1 VEHAVEFNELHTLIV
16 GLVALLVGGYLTRRF
31 GFVRRLSM
39 PISVLG
45 GVLVSLVILAV
56 HAVSGT
62 DVVFATGLRDILLL
76 AFFTVLGLSAK
87 LSLLRTGGSKVAILC
102 GTTVVLLVLQ
112 NLVGVGIALLRGAHP
127 FYGLLV
133 GSLSF
138 VGGPGTAIAWSA
150 HATEMGL
157 PLAPEIALGS
167 ATLATLAGALVAA
180 PLTNWLIRRRE
191 LRSEVSPWEV
201 PWSAEED
208 EMESPETGTPLEQ
221 QLVFVRALL
230 LVCVAVAIG
239 AWLNAWADAHDVLLP
254 GFLTAMLGGVLIAN
268 LFDALGIELA
278 IGPLEQIG
286 FLSLQL
292 FLVLSLMGLQLWV
305 IGRVIGPLLLNLV
318 VQVVVAGTMGLVV
331 LYRLLGKDYDAA
343 VTAGGFMGFGLASMP
358 VAFATMEEVTAT
370 NGPSPRAFLLI
381 TLVGSFFVDLANA
394 TITKLFLMLP
404 LFR

>member
-1 VEHAVEFNELHTLIV
+1 MEHGVALNELHTLII
-16 GLVALLVGGYLTRRF
+16 GLAALLVGGYLTRKF
-31 GFVRRLSM
+31 AFVRRLSL

-45 GVLVSLVILAV
+45 GVLVSIVILVI
-56 HAVSGT
+56 HTGSGLN
-62 DVVFATGLRDILLL
+62 VEFATGMRDILLL
-76 AFFTVLGLSAK
+76 VFFTVLGLSAK
-87 LSLLRTGGSKVAILC
+87 LSLLRTGGVKVAILC
-102 GTTVVLLVLQ
+102 GMTVVLLVLQ
-112 NLVGVGIALLRGAHP
+112 DLVGIGIALLRGAHP
-127 FYGLLV
+127 FYGLLA

-180 PLTNWLIRRRE
+180 PLTNWLIRRRG
-191 LRSEVSPWEV
+191 LRSEVDPWDI
-201 PWSAEED
+201 PWSED
-208 EMESPETGTPLEQ
+208 EVEEPEAATPLEQ
-221 QLVFVRALL
+221 QIVFVRAML
-230 LVCVAVAIG
+230 LVAVAVAIG
-239 AWLNAWADAHDVLLP
+239 AWLNAWADAHHVLLP

-268 LFDALGIELA
+268 LFDVLGIEPA

-305 IGRVIGPLLLNLV
+305 IGRVMGPLLLNLV
-318 VQVVVAGTMGLVV
+318 IQVTIAAVMALGV

-370 NGPSPRAFLLI
+370 NGPSPKAFLLI

-394 TITKLFLMLP
+394 TITRLFMMLP
-404 LFR
+404 MFQ